1 MERSSATLAADGL
14 TPEDIDD
21 FVTHAREASEFLK
34 ALAHET
40 RLMILC
46 LLSEGEKSVGE
57 LEAKVKQPQA
67 IVSQQL
73 ARLRLD
79 DIVRTRREGRQIY
92 YSIARAEIVTV
103 VKALYVMFCADD
115 VKGV

>member
-1 MERSSATLAADGL
+1 MQPQTTELDGL
-14 TPEDIDD
+14 TREDISE
-21 FVTHAREASEFLK
+21 FSSHVQEATEFLK

-46 LLSEGEKSVGE
+46 LLSEGEKTVGE

-73 ARLRLD
+73 ARLRAE
-79 DIVRTRREGRQIY
+79 DIVRTRRDGRQIY
-92 YSIARAEIVTV
+92 YSISRMEIVTV
-103 VKALYVMFCADD
+103 VRALHTMFCA
-115 VKGV
+115 GHM

>member
-1 MERSSATLAADGL
+1 MMMQETIDLDGL
-14 TPEDIDD
+14 SREDISE
-21 FVTHAREASEFLK
+21 FSSHVQEATDFLK

-46 LLSEGEKSVGE
+46 LLSEGEKTVSE
-57 LEAKVKQPQA
+57 LEAKVRQPQA

-73 ARLRLD
+73 ARLRAEE
-79 DIVRTRREGRQIY
+79 IVKTRREGRQIY

-103 VKALYVMFCADD
+103 VRALHTMFCA
-115 VKGV
+115 GHI